1 MDRHCIQCISTQPDS
16 YRHYIE
22 RSGQWIRLD
31 PILLPLPTF
40 FLLKYDFPTLQ
51 QSSKVLLCCTLQ
63 PQRMPNFHRPSP
75 LLSLLPLLLPVL
87 LFLLGAPMPASSAPL
102 LLDEEHV
109 AATIFTVLY
118 DGDDDGALSVAADG
132 ADVASFAAHL
142 GFTPR
147 NVLKVWRRL
156 DLDGDGAISVDELV
170 AGPPASQ
177 PKAKALHERLTAT
190 IAQSW
195 AKNLPIERVLAILGH
210 TDGDMGDAR
219 AHVRSGVAEFLAPHL
234 EEVRAMVKA
243 TNRER

>member
-1 MDRHCIQCISTQPDS
+1 
-16 YRHYIE
+16 
-22 RSGQWIRLD
+22 
-31 PILLPLPTF
+31 
-40 FLLKYDFPTLQ
+40 
-51 QSSKVLLCCTLQ
+51 
-63 PQRMPNFHRPSP
+63 MPNFHRPSP

-87 LFLLGAPMPASSAPL
+87 LFLLGAPTPASSAPL

-219 AHVRSGVAEFLAPHL
+219 AHVRVAREHRGGDEGGTRARTSVVVAGSPTSEFFSRVLH
-234 EEVRAMVKA
+234 
-243 TNRER
+243 RENVVITALIH